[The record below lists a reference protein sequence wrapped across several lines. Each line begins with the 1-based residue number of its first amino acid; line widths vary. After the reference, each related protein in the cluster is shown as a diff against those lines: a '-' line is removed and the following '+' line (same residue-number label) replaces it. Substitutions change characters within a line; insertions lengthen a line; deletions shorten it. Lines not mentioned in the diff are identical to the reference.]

1 MDKTDTQQITQV
13 FFEMKAEL
21 EKLNK
26 VAKTQKENKQI
37 LWWCNYE
44 QDKSVNLLKFLC
56 SWNLPKK
63 QWKME

>member
-26 VAKTQKENKQI
+26 VAKTQKEKQANQ
-37 LWWCNYE
+37 LVV
-44 QDKSVNLLKFLC
+44 QLRARQKVNLLKFLC
-56 SWNLPKK
+56 LWNLPKK